1 MTQEH
6 RHKPNQLSQ
15 KLTTVLGL
23 TSFDPYN
30 SASRKQM
37 FSSHISQA
45 LVISGATEKSI
56 QSGMEQEY
64 GKYTF
69 SKTIPVNADIIRVIP
84 RYRQTIDA
92 DTIKHNPETLV
103 IYEDAETKEIGCISL
118 VDFHSNHPYF
128 GFAFKNTPDRN
139 KVRVGASIPAGTILQ
154 GSPSINKQGNYM
166 YGRECNVALMSVP
179 GVAEDGI
186 VVSRDLLSKFS
197 FKTYERRVVEWGS
210 KAYPLNM
217 YGDDKVYK
225 PHPDIGELV
234 RPDGVLMAL
243 RGYDE
248 DFEAVEISINA
259 TQHLD
264 NVFDRATYTTS
275 GGRVIDIRPLHD
287 SESSV
292 PTTPVGMEGQA
303 MKYDEATRRYY
314 REIIAEY
321 DIFRRNYGDGLR
333 LSKEFHALVEQ
344 AYSVIGLKASGNQE
358 TSDRVTKTYRGI
370 PLDDW
375 RMEFVIEYDITPNIG
390 FKLTDQYG
398 GKGVICHIAEPDEMP
413 VDSAG
418 NRADLIMDPN
428 ARFARQNLGGLYELY
443 LNASKRDLFVE
454 VKNLLGIK
462 PQPGPINPDYLK
474 NHPNFEAVKAKLLRW
489 YQIAIPHVYQWFID
503 GTYSKP
509 FENHLKEIIEEDV
522 IRIHYPPDNQAYG
535 PDMIATLETE
545 FPSVYGP
552 VSYVGNSGLRRT
564 TKNPVRIGSMY
575 IIILEK
581 TGDDWTAVSSGK
593 FQNFGVLAP
602 ITSRDKY
609 TSPTRNQAIR
619 AFGDAEVRILLSTI
633 GPLATAEILDRNNN
647 IPTHRSIVRSVLMAD
662 KPTNIKKAV
671 DRDEIP
677 LGNARPL
684 QLVKHL
690 ALCGGWKFMYKPY
703 VAGSAGNQMETEDEA
718 VLRQVAS
725 SVKNYVTDVTN
736 LNRKELKA

>member
-1 MTQEH
+1 MTADK
-6 RHKPNQLSQ
+6 RFKPNQLSQ

-45 LVISGATEKSI
+45 LVISGSTEKSI

-69 SKTIPVNADIIRVIP
+69 SKTMPVNADIIRVIH
-84 RYRQTIDA
+84 RYPQTLDVNS
-92 DTIKHNPETLV
+92 IKHNPETLV
-103 IYEDAETKEIGCISL
+103 IYEDAITKEIGCISL
-118 VDFHSNHPYF
+118 VDYHSNHPYF
-128 GFAFKNTPDRN
+128 GFAFKNTPERS
-139 KVRVGASIPAGTILQ
+139 KVRVGASIPEGTILQ
-154 GSPSINKQGNYM
+154 SSPSINKQGNYM
-166 YGRECNVALMSVP
+166 FGRECNIALMSVP

-186 VVSRDLLSKFS
+186 VVSRDLLKKFS
-197 FKTYERRVVEWGS
+197 FKTYERRVVEYGS
-210 KAYPLNM
+210 KFYPLNM
-217 YGDDKVYK
+217 YGDDTNYK
-225 PHPDIGELV
+225 PHPDIGEPV
-234 RPDGVLMAL
+234 RADGVLMSL

-248 DFEAVEISINA
+248 DFEPVEISVNA

-264 NVFDRATYTTS
+264 NVFDRSTYTSS
-275 GGRVIDIRPLHD
+275 GGRVVDIRPMHD
-287 SESSV
+287 AESSV
-292 PTTPVGMEGQA
+292 PTTPIGMEGQA
-303 MKYDEATRRYY
+303 AKYDESRRRFY
-314 REIIAEY
+314 REIITEY
-321 DIFRRNYGDGLR
+321 ETFRRNRGDGLV
-333 LSKEFHALVEQ
+333 LSKEFHSKVEE
-344 AYSVIGLKASGNQE
+344 AYSVLGFKGTGEQE
-358 TSDRVTKTYRGI
+358 SADRVTKTYRGI

-398 GKGVICHIAEPDEMP
+398 GKGVICHIAEPHEMP

-443 LNASKRDLFVE
+443 LNASKRDLLVE
-454 VKNLLGIK
+454 IMSLLNIK
-462 PQPGPINPDYLK
+462 SDHGPVNPEYLRT
-474 NHPNFEAVKAKLLRW
+474 HPNMDVVKTKLLRW
-489 YQIAIPHVYQWFID
+489 YEVVVPHVHGWFINGD
-503 GTYSKP
+503 YTKP
-509 FENHLKEIIEEDV
+509 FEHHVKEIIEEGV
-522 IRIHYPPDNQAYG
+522 IRIHYPPDNQVYG
-535 PDMIATLETE
+535 PDMIATLERE
-545 FPSVYGP
+545 FPTVYGP
-552 VSYVGNSGLRRT
+552 VSYVGNSGIRRT

-647 IPTHRSIVRSVLMAD
+647 IPTHRSIVRSVLMAE
-662 KPTNIKKAV
+662 KPTNIEVAV
-671 DRDEIP
+671 DRNEIP

-703 VAGSAGNQMETEDEA
+703 VPGSAGNQMETED
-718 VLRQVAS
+718 
-725 SVKNYVTDVTN
+725 K
-736 LNRKELKA
+736 

>member
-1 MTQEH
+1 MTNPH
-6 RHKPNQLSQ
+6 IRKPNQLSQ

-23 TSFDPYN
+23 TSFDIYN

-45 LVISGATEKSI
+45 LVISGSTEKSI

-69 SKTIPVNADIIRVIP
+69 SKTMPVDADIIRIIP
-84 RYRQTIDA
+84 RYRQTLDSGIS
-92 DTIKHNPETLV
+92 HNPETLV
-103 IYEDAETKEIGCISL
+103 IYENAHTKEIGCISL

-128 GFAFKNTPDRN
+128 GFAFKNTTDRS
-139 KVRVGASIPAGTILQ
+139 KVSVGASIAAGTVLQ
-154 GSPSINKQGNYM
+154 SSPAIGKHGNYM
-166 YGRECNVALMSVP
+166 YGRECNIALMSVP

-186 VVSRDLLSKFS
+186 VVSRSLLKQFS
-197 FKTYERRVVEWGS
+197 FKTYERRIVEWGS
-210 KAYPLNM
+210 KFYPLNK
-217 YGDDKVYK
+217 YGTDKVYK
-225 PHPDIGELV
+225 AFPDIGEYV
-234 RPDGVLMAL
+234 APDGVLMSL
-243 RGYDE
+243 RSYDE
-248 DFEAVEISINA
+248 DFEPVEITVNS
-259 TQHLD
+259 TRHLD
-264 NVFDRATYTTS
+264 HVFDRSTYTS
-275 GGRVIDIRPLHD
+275 AGGKIIDIRVMHD
-287 SESSV
+287 AESSV
-292 PTTPVGMEGQA
+292 PTTPIGMEVQA
-303 MKYDEATRRYY
+303 AKYNEASRRYY
-314 REIIAEY
+314 REIITEY
-321 DIFRRNYGDGLR
+321 EIFKRNRGDS
-333 LSKEFHALVEQ
+333 LSLSEEFHTLVRE
-344 AYSVIGLKASGNQE
+344 AYTVLGFKGTGESES
-358 TSDRVTKTYRGI
+358 SDRVTKTYRGI

-398 GKGVICHIAEPDEMP
+398 GKGVICHIAEDDEMP

-443 LNASKRDLFVE
+443 LNASKRDLLVE
-454 VKNLLGIK
+454 IRNAFGIK
-462 PQPGPINPDYLK
+462 PDSGPINQEYLRTHA
-474 NHPNFEAVKAKLLRW
+474 NMQTVKDRLLRW
-489 YQIAIPHVYQWFID
+489 YEIVIPHVHQWFID
-503 GTYSKP
+503 GTYKQP
-509 FENHLKEIIEEDV
+509 FEYHLKEIIEEGV
-522 IRIHYPPDNQAYG
+522 NRIHHPPDNQAYG
-535 PDMIATLETE
+535 PDVIAQLENE
-545 FPSVYGP
+545 FKTVYGP
-552 VSYVGNSGLRRT
+552 VSYVGNSGIRRT

-633 GPLATAEILDRNNN
+633 GPLPTAEILDRNNN
-647 IPTHRSIVRSVLMAD
+647 IPTHRSIVRSVLLAD
-662 KPTNIKKAV
+662 KPTDIACAV
-671 DRDEIP
+671 DRNEIP

-703 VAGSAGNQMETEDEA
+703 VAGSAGNQMETED
-718 VLRQVAS
+718 
-725 SVKNYVTDVTN
+725 K
-736 LNRKELKA
+736 